1 MNMEKKKKRR
11 GDRKDGIWLRDVDAM
26 HTIMPYLYPNRAD
39 NEAFIQ
45 ESIELENIEKY
56 LGKKNNALSE
66 GEEEY
71 KLFYVLLAALVKTL
85 TLRPKM
91 NRFIKGGRMY
101 QRDELSL
108 AFVVKKKF
116 SDNGAEALAFMKFD
130 ENTTLD
136 DVRRKISAEIND
148 CRSEKADNST
158 DKMDMLKK
166 LPRFVLRFV
175 MWLLHKLDERGRV
188 PDALIKTDPNHATC
202 FITNL
207 GSIGLK
213 AGYHHLS
220 NWGTNS
226 IFVVLG
232 KKKKSPIYDDEGNMS
247 MKEVMPIGIT
257 LDERIADGYYYS
269 KTVKLLKYLL
279 ENPELLETAAKEEVD
294 YERS

>member
-1 MNMEKKKKRR
+1 MEKKKKR
-11 GDRKDGIWLRDVDAM
+11 GDRRDGTWIHDVDAM
-26 HTIMPYLYPNRAD
+26 HVIMPYLYPNRAD

-45 ESIELENIEKY
+45 ENIELEKIEKY
-56 LGKKNNALSE
+56 IAAKNAALPE
-66 GEEEY
+66 EEEEY
-71 KLFYVLLAALVKTL
+71 KLFHVLLAALVKTI

-101 QRDELSL
+101 QRDFLAL

-130 ENTTLD
+130 ENTTID
-136 DVRRKISAEIND
+136 DVHRKISAEINE
-148 CRSEKADNST
+148 CRSDKADNST

-166 LPRFVLRFV
+166 LPRFVLRLV
-175 MWLLHKLDERGRV
+175 MWILHKLDECGKV
-188 PDALIKTDPNHATC
+188 PYSLIKTDPNHATC

-213 AGYHHLS
+213 SGYHHLS
-220 NWGTNS
+220 NWGTCS

-232 KKKKSPIYDDEGNMS
+232 QKHLAPVVTETGAIEARMVMDMS
-247 MKEVMPIGIT
+247 IT

-269 KTVKLLKYLL
+269 KSIRILKHLLQ
-279 ENPELLETAAKEEVD
+279 NPELLEERADKEVEL
-294 YERS
+294 

>member
-1 MNMEKKKKRR
+1 MEKKKKRR
-11 GDRKDGIWLRDVDAM
+11 GDRRDGTWLRNIDAM
-26 HTIMPYLYPNRAD
+26 HAFMPYLYPNRAD

-56 LGKKNNALSE
+56 LAEKNAKLTD

-71 KLFYVLLAALVKTL
+71 KLFHVLLAALVKTI

-91 NRFIKGGRMY
+91 NRFVKGGRMY
-101 QRDELSL
+101 QRNSLSL

-116 SDNGAEALAFMKFD
+116 SDNGAEALAFMEFD
-130 ENTTLD
+130 EETTID
-136 DVRRKISAEIND
+136 DVHRKISAEINE
-148 CRSEKADNST
+148 CRSEKIDNST
-158 DKMDMLKK
+158 AGMDAFTKM
-166 LPRFVLRFV
+166 PRWLLRIV
-175 MWLLHKLDERGRV
+175 MWVLHRLDYYGRV
-188 PDALIKTDPNHATC
+188 PYSLIKTDPNHATC

-213 AGYHHLS
+213 SGYHHLS

-226 IFVVLG
+226 IFIVLG
-232 KKKKSPIYDDEGNMS
+232 QKEKSPIYEEDGNMS
-247 MKEVMPIGIT
+247 MKDTLPIGIT

-269 KTVKLLKYLL
+269 KTVKLLKHLL
-279 ENPELLETAAKEEVD
+279 ANPELLETAAKEEVD

>member
-1 MNMEKKKKRR
+1 MEKKKKRR
-11 GDRKDGIWLRDVDAM
+11 GDRRDGTWLRNIDAM
-26 HTIMPYLYPNRAD
+26 HAFMPYLYPNRAD

-56 LGKKNNALSE
+56 LAEKNAKLAD

-71 KLFYVLLAALVKTL
+71 KLFHVLLAALVKTI

-91 NRFIKGGRMY
+91 NRFVKGGRMY
-101 QRDELSL
+101 QRNTLSL

-116 SDNGAEALAFMKFD
+116 SDNGAEALAFMEFD
-130 ENTTLD
+130 GETTID
-136 DVRRKISAEIND
+136 DVHRKISAEINE
-148 CRSEKADNST
+148 CRSEKIDNST
-158 DKMDMLKK
+158 AGMDAFTKM
-166 LPRFVLRFV
+166 PRWLLRIV
-175 MWLLHKLDERGRV
+175 MWVLHRLDYYGKV
-188 PDALIKTDPNHATC
+188 PYSLIKTDPNHATC

-213 AGYHHLS
+213 AGYHHLC

-226 IFVVLG
+226 LFIVLG
-232 KKKKSPIYDDEGNMS
+232 QKKKSPIYDDDRNMS
-247 MKEVMPIGIT
+247 MKDTMPIGIT

-279 ENPELLETAAKEEVD
+279 ANPELLETAAKEEVD

>member
-1 MNMEKKKKRR
+1 MEKTKKRR
-11 GDRKDGIWLRDVDAM
+11 GDRRDGIWLRDMDAL
-26 HTIMPYLYPNRAD
+26 HVIMPYLYPNKAD
-39 NEAFIQ
+39 NEAFIM
-45 ESIELENIEKY
+45 EDIPLEPIENY
-56 LGKKNNALSE
+56 LASRNANLAA

-71 KLFYVLLAALVKTL
+71 KLFHVLVAAFVKTI

-91 NRFIKGGRMY
+91 NRFIKGGKMF
-101 QRDELSL
+101 QRNSLSV

-116 SDNGAEALAFMKFD
+116 SDNGAEALAFKEFD
-130 ENTTLD
+130 ENTTIE
-136 DVRRKISAEIND
+136 DVHRIISEEINE

-158 DKMDMLKK
+158 DKMDGLKK
-166 LPRFVLRFV
+166 LPHFILSFV
-175 MWLLHKLDERGRV
+175 MWLLHRLDECGRV
-188 PDALIKTDPNHATC
+188 PYSLIKTDPNHASC

-226 IFVVLG
+226 LFVVLG
-232 KKKKSPIYDDEGNMS
+232 KKKKVPEFNEDGSYT
-247 MKEVMPIGIT
+247 MKDIIPIGLT

-279 ENPELLETAAKEEVD
+279 ANPALLETEAKEEVD
-294 YERS
+294 YERN